1 VKQLPAELEQAFT
14 RFSWPGNI
22 RQLENAIK
30 RYLILPDL
38 NHALSEMQKSGPPPR
53 QTAPAQENRS
63 LKELSAIAAERAE
76 KEVILRTLEEVNW
89 NRKQAARQL
98 NICYKS
104 LLNKL
109 RRWQLGSRPDVGE
122 DADEAEEASV
132 AAAESGI

>member
-1 VKQLPAELEQAFT
+1 
-14 RFSWPGNI
+14 
-22 RQLENAIK
+22 
-30 RYLILPDL
+30 
-38 NHALSEMQKSGPPPR
+38 M
-53 QTAPAQENRS
+53 RS

-109 RRWQLGSRPDVGE
+109 RRWQLGSRFDPE
-122 DADEAEEASV
+122 EAEEARA
-132 AAAESGI
+132 AAAETGV